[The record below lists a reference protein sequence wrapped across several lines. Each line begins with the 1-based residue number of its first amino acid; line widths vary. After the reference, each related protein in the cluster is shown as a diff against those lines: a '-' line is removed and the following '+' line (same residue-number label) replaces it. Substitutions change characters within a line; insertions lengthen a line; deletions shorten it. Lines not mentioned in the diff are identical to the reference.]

1 MNKNFR
7 VITINGVRGII
18 VAIFIV
24 FGLVSGF
31 IVSPGWVCMSL
42 WNVIFE
48 QSNIVST
55 MNLFQ
60 GILLWAIIAL
70 SLYALNNRRAL
81 IGFGSYQGLSPEQ
94 IRDIMNRARQSE
106 NKIFNDIKKK
116 DELKNEDT
124 ISSTDTMHSEEI
136 NVEDINEV
144 RK

>member
-18 VAIFIV
+18 VAVFIV

-42 WNVIFE
+42 WNFIFD

-60 GILLWAIIAL
+60 GILLLAIIAL

-106 NKIFNDIKKK
+106 SKIFNDIKKK
-116 DELKNEDT
+116 DELKNEDS

-136 NVEDINEV
+136 NVEEINEV

>member
-18 VAIFIV
+18 VAVFIV

-42 WNVIFE
+42 WNVIFD